1 MNWTPRRRLAAHR
14 ARSSAG
20 LAVVLLV
27 AGCAPARQTG
37 SSVSQPSVAMAMD
50 MEHMLPATDG
60 PGFTAADVRFM
71 QGMIPHHAQ
80 AIEMARLAGPR
91 GAGSR
96 VLQLALKID
105 ISQRDEI
112 KFMQRWLDERKQAVP
127 DSAHL
132 HMMVMPGMLTP
143 AQLAE
148 LERARGTDFDKLF
161 LAFMIQHHQ
170 GALAMVDELLA
181 SPGAAQDSD
190 IFRFVT
196 DVDADQSAEIDLM
209 GAMLDAISGSSLR

>member
-1 MNWTPRRRLAAHR
+1 MTRTLRHRLPAHR
-14 ARSSAG
+14 LHSSAG
-20 LAVVLLV
+20 LAALLAV
-27 AGCAPARQTG
+27 AGCASASQTG
-37 SSVSQPSVAMAMD
+37 SSVSQPSMAMAM
-50 MEHMLPATDG
+50 EHTLPATDG

-80 AIEMARLAGPR
+80 AIEMARMAGTH
-91 GAGSR
+91 GAGQR

-112 KFMQRWLDERKQAVP
+112 KFMQRWLAERKQAVP

-143 AQLAE
+143 AQLVE
-148 LERARGTDFDKLF
+148 LERARGTEFDKLF

-170 GALAMVDELLA
+170 GALTMVQELLA
-181 SPGAAQDSD
+181 SPRAAEDSD

-196 DVDADQSAEIDLM
+196 DVDADQSAEIDVM
-209 GAMLDAISGSSLR
+209 SAMLEAISGSSLR

>member
-1 MNWTPRRRLAAHR
+1 MTRTLRPRLPAHR
-14 ARSSAG
+14 LYGSAG
-20 LAVVLLV
+20 LAALLAV
-27 AGCAPARQTG
+27 AGCASASQTA
-37 SSVSQPSVAMAMD
+37 SSVPQPSMAMAM
-50 MEHMLPATDG
+50 EHTLPATDG
-60 PGFTAADVRFM
+60 PGFTGADVRFM

-80 AIEMARLAGPR
+80 AIEMARMAGTH
-91 GAGSR
+91 GAGQR

-112 KFMQRWLDERKQAVP
+112 KFMQRWLAERKQAVP

-148 LERARGTDFDKLF
+148 LERARGTAFDKLF
-161 LAFMIQHHQ
+161 LAFMIQHHE
-170 GALAMVDELLA
+170 GALAMVKDLLA
-181 SPGAAQDSD
+181 SPRAAEDSD

-196 DVDADQSAEIDLM
+196 DVEADQSAEIDVM
-209 GAMLDAISGSSLR
+209 SAMLEAISGSSLR